1 MNGAIV
7 VTIINSGVEAVANQV
22 RNIVENTVMNA
33 SIGTEDTILERFN
46 IISCQESCLPSSYAM
61 ASSGTRSKSHEDS
74 EAIANPAATVYLS
87 MLIFFIFI
95 KFN

>member
-46 IISCQESCLPSSYAM
+46 IISCQEKLLALLVCD
-61 ASSGTRSKSHEDS
+61 G
-74 EAIANPAATVYLS
+74 
-87 MLIFFIFI
+87 IFRNKIQVA
-95 KFN
+95 